1 MAEKDDWVLNER
13 TLNAL
18 EYPKILQQLIT
29 FTGTPFG
36 KELAEALRPDT
47 NLSRVR
53 EGLQITSEAL
63 YFLQTKE
70 RPPFGGIFDIR
81 AALQR
86 AVRKGVLAPVELL
99 EIASTA
105 RVSRLMRD
113 FLRTDQDDLQILPE
127 WGGRLGSYLGMERE
141 IERCLGPEGAIL
153 DNASP
158 KLHGLRAQSKIL
170 QSRIRDKLD
179 GIIRSSEN
187 SKYLQE
193 LIVTVRNERYV
204 IPVKQ
209 EYRSMFPGIVH
220 DQSSSGATLF
230 IEPMALVEL
239 NNQLRSIESQEQEEI
254 QRILSELSARVA
266 EIAEPLQISVVI
278 LGRLDL
284 AFAKGKYSLEL
295 GGVEPEL
302 DESGAVEL
310 RQARHPLLKGKVV
323 PITVVL
329 GKDFDTLVITGPNT
343 GGKTVTL
350 KTVGLL
356 TLMAQSGLHIPALSG
371 SRIALF
377 DHIYCDIGDEQSI
390 EQSLSTFSSHMTQI
404 VKILEE
410 AVDLH
415 CLVLLDEL
423 GAGTDP
429 SEGAALAMSILS
441 HLHRRGVRTI
451 ATTHYSELKAFA
463 YKLEGIE
470 NASVEFD
477 IETLRPTYHLVIGLP
492 GSSQAFEIA
501 LKLGLSQSLVEG
513 ARQYISAETAQVE
526 AMLKQIENDRRKS
539 REDRRVT
546 EESRLKAEQF
556 KARYETELAQLKS
569 EKEQLLRQA
578 RAEAREVLATAR
590 RESENLL
597 RRLRESSQE
606 ELAQAANEARQQLT
620 EGLAKLDEQ
629 PKEVVRG
636 PRLDPAKL
644 KIGSRVRALTVDKTG
659 TVLEM
664 TNDGAVVQIGIMK
677 VSLPLSELELMT
689 QPDQGKERI
698 QLRKTG
704 ATGWEARQTITAE
717 ISLRGMTVDEAL
729 YQLEKY
735 LDQAILAG
743 LKRFR
748 VIHGKGTGAL
758 RQAVQKYLR
767 ENSVVKSVTFAEQNE
782 GGLGATVVE
791 L

>member
-1 MAEKDDWVLNER
+1 MNER

-18 EYPKILQQLIT
+18 EYPKILQHLADLAV
-29 FTGTPFG
+29 TPFG
-36 KELAEALRPDT
+36 KELVAALRPAT
-47 NLSRVR
+47 QLARVR
-53 EGLQITSEAL
+53 ESLQITSEAL
-63 YFLQTKE
+63 YFLQSKE
-70 RPPFGGIFDIR
+70 RPPLGGIFDIR
-81 AALQR
+81 SALRR
-86 AVRKGVLAPVELL
+86 AIKKGVLAPVELL

-113 FLRTDQDDLQILPE
+113 FLRSGGDEPQILPE
-127 WGGRLGSYLGMERE
+127 WGGRLGSYLGLERE
-141 IERCLGPEGAIL
+141 IERCLSPEGEIL

-179 GIIRSSEN
+179 GLLRSSEN
-187 SKYLQE
+187 AKYLQD
-193 LIVTVRNERYV
+193 LIVTVRNDRYV

-209 EYRSMFPGIVH
+209 EYRALFPGIVH

-230 IEPMALVEL
+230 IEPMALVDL
-239 NNQLRSIESQEQEEI
+239 NNQLRTIESQEQEEI
-254 QRILSELSARVA
+254 QRILNELSARVA
-266 EIAEPLQISVVI
+266 EIAESLDVSIDI

-284 AFAKGKYSLEL
+284 AFAKGRYSQEIV
-295 GGVEPEL
+295 GVEPEL
-302 DESGAVEL
+302 DENGSLEL
-310 RQARHPLLKGKVV
+310 RQARHPLLKGKVI
-323 PITVVL
+323 PITVRL
-329 GKDFDTLVITGPNT
+329 GKEFDTLVITGPNT

-377 DHIYCDIGDEQSI
+377 NHIYCDIGDEQSI

-410 AVDLH
+410 AVDFH

-429 SEGAALAMSILS
+429 SEGAALAMSILA
-441 HLHRRGVRTI
+441 HLHRQGVRTI

-463 YKLEGIE
+463 YKSEGIE

-477 IETLRPTYHLVIGLP
+477 IETLVPTYHLVIGLP

-501 LKLGLSQSLVEG
+501 LKLGLSPSLIEG
-513 ARQYISAETAQVE
+513 AREYISAETAQVE
-526 AMLKQIENDRRKS
+526 AMLKQIENDRRKA
-539 REDRRVT
+539 REDRRIT
-546 EESRLKAEQF
+546 EESRVKAEEF
-556 KARYETELAQLKS
+556 KARYERELSQLKL
-569 EKEQLLRQA
+569 EKEELMRQA
-578 RAEAREVLATAR
+578 RAEARDVLATAR
-590 RESENLL
+590 RDSENLL
-597 RRLRESSQE
+597 RRLRESSRE
-606 ELAQAANEARQQLT
+606 ELAHVANEARRQFT
-620 EGLAKLDEQ
+620 EGLARLDHTPE
-629 PKEVVRG
+629 KEVHEL
-636 PRLDPAKL
+636 RLDPAQL
-644 KIGSRVRALTVDKTG
+644 KPGIRVRALTVDKIG
-659 TVLEM
+659 TVLEV

-677 VSLPLSELELMT
+677 VSLPLTELELVT
-689 QPDQGKERI
+689 EPSSGKEQARP
-698 QLRKTG
+698 RPTG
-704 ATGWEARQTITAE
+704 ATGWETRQTITAE
-717 ISLRGMTVDEAL
+717 ISLRGMSVDEAL

-748 VIHGKGTGAL
+748 VIHGKGTGVL

-767 ENSVVKSVTFAEQNE
+767 ENPVVKTIAFAEQNE